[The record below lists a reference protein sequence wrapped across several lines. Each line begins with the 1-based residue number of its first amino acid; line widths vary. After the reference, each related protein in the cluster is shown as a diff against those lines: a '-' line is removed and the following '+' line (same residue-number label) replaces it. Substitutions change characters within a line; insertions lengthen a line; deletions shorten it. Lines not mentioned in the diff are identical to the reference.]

1 LRFLNHLI
9 KKHRYWRESE
19 LKMNEQLTAEQLQ
32 ARFLKHL
39 IDTENPCSVSLFKT
53 NKGANEKDELAKK
66 GDTVVK
72 AIVKVNDSSFDLS
85 KKVGDKYVHMLALM
99 EYMSTDDKFQ
109 NLVETQGMKLKD
121 SIENINYTDSSISN
135 YDRDA
140 NKPKDLVCLTFSS
153 SYSF

>member
-1 LRFLNHLI
+1 
-9 KKHRYWRESE
+9 
-19 LKMNEQLTAEQLQ
+19 MNEQLTADQLQ

-72 AIVKVNDSSFDLS
+72 AIVKVDDSSFDLS

-99 EYMSTDDKFQ
+99 EYMSTDDRFQ
-109 NLVETQGMKLKD
+109 NLVETQEMKLKD

-135 YDRDA
+135 YDKDP

>member
-1 LRFLNHLI
+1 
-9 KKHRYWRESE
+9 
-19 LKMNEQLTAEQLQ
+19 MNEQLTAEQLQ

-109 NLVETQGMKLKD
+109 NLVETQEMKLKD

>member
-1 LRFLNHLI
+1 
-9 KKHRYWRESE
+9 
-19 LKMNEQLTAEQLQ
+19 MNEQLTAEQLQ

-109 NLVETQGMKLKD
+109 NLVEKQEMKLKD